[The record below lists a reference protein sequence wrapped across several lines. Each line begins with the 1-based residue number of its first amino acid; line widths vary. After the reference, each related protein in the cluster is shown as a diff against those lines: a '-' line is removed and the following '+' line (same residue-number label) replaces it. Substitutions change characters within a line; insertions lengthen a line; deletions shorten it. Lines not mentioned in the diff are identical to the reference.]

1 MTAFATVEEAWHVLQ
16 NGDDEHVRAEA
27 IVFLG
32 ENRYAPSVPR
42 LSHLVRHADPGTRY
56 LAAKALGQIGDEAEA
71 AVPTLLDALRD
82 NDMFLRAGI
91 TGALI
96 QIGPPAVPGLTQAL
110 FDPSNAVKRA
120 ACKALGKIG
129 KTDVFWLPAGQSH
142 DVYLKVMGYLVRK
155 TGPMG
160 QADRFHTDL
169 IYYPDGVS
177 LAYHPFSS
185 CTVLWCLPYALGQF
199 PTPLA

>member
-1 MTAFATVEEAWHVLQ
+1 MTAFATVEEAWRVLCD
-16 NGDDEHVRAEA
+16 GDDEHARAEA

-42 LSHLVRHADPGTRY
+42 LADLVRQADPGTRY

-71 AVPTLLDALRD
+71 AMPTLLNALRD

-91 TGALI
+91 AGALI

-110 FDPSNAVKRA
+110 FDPSSAVKRA

-129 KTDVFWLPAGQSH
+129 SERAVPA
-142 DVYLKVMGYLVRK
+142 LKFSLRDGNQGVRK
-155 TGPMG
+155 F
-160 QADRFHTDL
+160 AREALERIDSAAAREAL
-169 IYYPDGVS
+169 KGV
-177 LAYHPFSS
+177 
-185 CTVLWCLPYALGQF
+185 
-199 PTPLA
+199 